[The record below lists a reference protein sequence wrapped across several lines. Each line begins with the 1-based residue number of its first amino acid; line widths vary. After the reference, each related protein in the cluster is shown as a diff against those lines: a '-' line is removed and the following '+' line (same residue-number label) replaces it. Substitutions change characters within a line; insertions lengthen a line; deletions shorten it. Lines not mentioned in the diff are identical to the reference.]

1 MATLAADIETKFD
14 PRWEIGLVQRP
25 ATGADTYFRGGLAHS
40 ITATGLITLAP
51 AATAYYAG
59 VVMEHKVVA
68 GANEL
73 VWLGSAGRWFFSCV
87 LFTLANTDKTFATL
101 AATLFDNPA
110 DIGLATTGTAGTIG
124 VLSLCTSDAVDGW
137 LNTDMRS
144 AIENA

>member
-1 MATLAADIETKFD
+1 MAALAADIAAIFD
-14 PRWEIGLVQRP
+14 PRWDIGLVQRP
-25 ATGADTYFRGGLAHS
+25 ATGADTYYRGGLASS

-51 AATAYYAG
+51 AATAYHAG

-68 GANEL
+68 AANEL

-110 DIGLATTGTAGTIG
+110 DIGLATAGTAGTIG
-124 VLSLCTSDAVDGW
+124 VLWVCTNDAVDGW
-137 LNTDMRS
+137 LNTDMRA

>member
-1 MATLAADIETKFD
+1 MAALAADIATVFD
-14 PRWEIGLVQRP
+14 ARWDIVLTQRP
-25 ATGADTYFRGGLAHS
+25 ATGADTYYRGGLAHS
-40 ITATGLITLAP
+40 IAATGLLTLAP
-51 AATAYYAG
+51 AATANYAG

-68 GANEL
+68 AANEL
-73 VWLGSAGRWFFSCV
+73 VWIGSAGRWFFSCV

-124 VLSLCTSDAVDGW
+124 VLWLCTNDAVDGW
-137 LNTDMRS
+137 LNTDIRS